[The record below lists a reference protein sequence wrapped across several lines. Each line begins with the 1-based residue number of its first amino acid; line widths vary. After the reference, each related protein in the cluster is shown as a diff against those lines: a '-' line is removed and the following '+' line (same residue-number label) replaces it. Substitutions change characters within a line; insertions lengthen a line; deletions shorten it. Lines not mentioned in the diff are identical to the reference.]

1 MKMINIGTN
10 MAGDPVYNVVNEDGT
25 LFKTTIYTKAEA
37 QAIIVGDT
45 TDPEIIDATA
55 NIVITTTFSDEPDYM
70 SMSKIELE
78 KLMRMHDV
86 ELDRRKTKE
95 QLLTEVQTFFEET
108 KE

>member
-1 MKMINIGTN
+1 
-10 MAGDPVYNVVNEDGT
+10 
-25 LFKTTIYTKAEA
+25 
-37 QAIIVGDT
+37 
-45 TDPEIIDATA
+45 
-55 NIVITTTFSDEPDYM
+55 M

>member
-1 MKMINIGTN
+1 MKMIDIGTN

-86 ELDRRKTKE
+86 ELDRRKGIKQLRKQVKE
-95 QLLTEVQTFFEET
+95 LLEV
-108 KE
+108 